1 MKIAQVLLAATL
13 LFAPSV
19 AIADDLKKIG
29 FRYRIKVTSAGIPTL
44 GGVANGY
51 KLRTKYKLF
60 SGDELVGEAYLGDS
74 LYVREPGEYR
84 VVVNGLSVK
93 ETFEIPGEMTR
104 DRIAASWKRA
114 RAVELRPKSLGQ
126 RLAIPSIWVL
136 HPPQV
141 TGAHNDDYVI
151 SRVKDG
157 KAIVKGVAVVYPPE
171 EIKDIDDG
179 VLFANTLV
187 HLTPGKY
194 QLKINGGVYP
204 FEVKAQQTQLI
215 RLGALSISEKVPAN
229 AQLLQ
234 RLPGDKN
241 AKVTRPKANQWVVA
255 TPGKY
260 TVGKQALII
269 EPGKAVHVKPTIR
282 TLPGLRR
289 PRLLVRA
296 VSDNGVRITG
306 FLDGS
311 PVAAAGLK
319 VGDRIVAFDGTPV
332 KTTRDLGKL
341 LLEKELGDSAML
353 SVERPGRK
361 KALKIKLQL
370 GRKKPSKTKRKI
382 YWF

>member
-1 MKIAQVLLAATL
+1 MKTSHVLLAIALFLAPATA
-13 LFAPSV
+13 F
-19 AIADDLKKIG
+19 ADDLKKIG
-29 FRYRIKVTSAGIPTL
+29 FPYRIKVTSAGIPTL

-60 SGDELVGEAYLGDS
+60 SGKDLVGEAYLGDS
-74 LYVREPGEYR
+74 IYVREPGEFR
-84 VVVNGLSVK
+84 VEVNGLSVK
-93 ETFEIPGEMTR
+93 ERFEIPGEMTR
-104 DRIAASWKRA
+104 DRIVASWKRS
-114 RAVELRPKSLGQ
+114 RAIELRPKSLGQ
-126 RLAIPSIWVL
+126 RLALPSIWVL

-141 TGAHNDDYVI
+141 TGVHNDDYVI
-151 SRVKDG
+151 SRASDG
-157 KAIVKGVAVVYPPE
+157 KDIVKGVAVVYPPE

-187 HLTPGKY
+187 HLIPGKY
-194 QLKINGGVYP
+194 VLKINGGSHP

-215 RLGALSISEKVPAN
+215 RLGALSISDKVPAN
-229 AQLLQ
+229 AELVQ
-234 RLPGDKN
+234 RLSEKKRV
-241 AKVTRPKANQWVVA
+241 KVTRPKANQWIVA

-260 TVGKQALII
+260 TLGKQAVLI
-269 EPGKAVHVKPTIR
+269 EPGKAVFVKPTIR

-296 VSDNGVRITG
+296 ISDNGVRITG
-306 FLDGS
+306 FLEGS

-332 KTTRDLGKL
+332 KNTRDLGKL

-361 KALKIKLQL
+361 KVLKIKLQL
-370 GRKKPSKTKRKI
+370 GRKKSTTKRKI